1 MKTLL
6 STCCVLLLAVALA
19 TPALA
24 EGGKRKGK
32 GKRKGHRIA
41 KLFKKFDT
49 DKSGS
54 LTAAEVPERVWTRIS
69 KADADGDGAVTKAEL
84 KEACKKRRK
93 KKKGSRTDDSA
104 SS

>member
-1 MKTLL
+1 MKTLFR
-6 STCCVLLLAVALA
+6 TCCVLLLAVALA

-32 GKRKGHRIA
+32 GKRKGHKIA
-41 KLFKKFDT
+41 KLFKKFDK
-49 DKSGS
+49 DGSGS

-69 KADADGDGAVTKAEL
+69 KADADGDGAVTKAEI

-93 KKKGSRTDDSA
+93 KKGSSSDDSA